1 MSRGCVKLELRL
13 WLCYYLDVVCVLLSS
28 GVNRNEELNFAI
40 RRGLWKRSCIAYLD
54 HLSGVDNGL
63 LASSEKQD
71 LTSTSLRVL

>member
-1 MSRGCVKLELRL
+1 
-13 WLCYYLDVVCVLLSS
+13 VLSLSS
-28 GVNRNEELNFAI
+28 DFGFAITLTWFASLFQVRVNRNEELNFAI
-40 RRGLWKRSCIAYLD
+40 RRGLWKRFCIAYLD

>member
-1 MSRGCVKLELRL
+1 MLS
-13 WLCYYLDVVCVLLSS
+13 LSS
-28 GVNRNEELNFAI
+28 DFGFAITLTWFASFFQVRVNRNEELNFAI